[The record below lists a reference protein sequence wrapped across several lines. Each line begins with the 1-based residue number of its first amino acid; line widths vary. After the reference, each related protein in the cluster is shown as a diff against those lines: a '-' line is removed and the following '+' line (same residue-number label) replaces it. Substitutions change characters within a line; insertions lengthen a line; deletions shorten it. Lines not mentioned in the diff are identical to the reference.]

1 MPGLP
6 DFPTEEFADRSREV
20 HALGA
25 GGSFGVL
32 TAFLWVQY
40 SVHIGFVFGL
50 VFLSVVTG
58 IRLTR
63 LLQASTNMDVAV
75 KHWVANPTNL
85 IQQVRAEGAY
95 TVTAFTV
102 AAAVT
107 YVVLPL

>member
-1 MPGLP
+1 VAGLP
-6 DFPTEEFADRSREV
+6 DIPTEEFANDPPEV
-20 HALGA
+20 HALAA
-25 GGSFGVL
+25 GGSFGAL

-40 SVHIGFVFGL
+40 SVHAGLAVGL

-63 LLQASTNMDVAV
+63 LLHASTDMEIAV

-85 IQQVRAEGAY
+85 IQQLRAEGAY

-102 AAAVT
+102 IGALT
-107 YVVLPL
+107 YVVLPF